1 MTGCGGDVADP
12 GNELGA
18 AGIYMSSMAVTAHL
32 IDRATVAQGTGAF
45 TFRLDG
51 DLPFTAGQTVDITIP
66 SPLHSDEKGNARTFS
81 ITSSPAD
88 LPSITIATRL
98 TGSAFKRTLLDGP
111 IGMPVEVDGPY
122 GSFTLHNKASRPALL
137 LAGGIGITP
146 FRSIVKDAT
155 ERRLAHRLVL
165 LYSNRSQDATAFLDD
180 LNGWAR
186 VNANV
191 RIVPVYTDTSGFVT
205 AETIARETPDLPSAI
220 AYAAGPD
227 PFVRAMRQ
235 ALLDAGVDPD
245 DIRTEEFPGY

>member
-1 MTGCGGDVADP
+1 VVRAG
-12 GNELGA
+12 
-18 AGIYMSSMAVTAHL
+18 GIYSVERDNMALTAHL
-32 IDRATVAQGTGAF
+32 ADRRTVAQGTGAF

-51 DLPFTAGQTVDITIP
+51 DMPFVAGQTVDITIP

-81 ITSSPAD
+81 VTSSPAE

-155 ERRLAHRLVL
+155 ERRLAHKLVL
-165 LYSNRSQDATAFLDD
+165 LYSNRSQEVTAFLDD
-180 LNGWAR
+180 LNGWAS
-186 VNANV
+186 ANGNV
-191 RIVPVYTDTSGFVT
+191 KVVPVYTSVSGFIT
-205 AETIARETPDLPSAI
+205 ADTIKRETPDLSSAI

-227 PFVRAMRQ
+227 AFVKAMRQ

>member
-1 MTGCGGDVADP
+1 
-12 GNELGA
+12 
-18 AGIYMSSMAVTAHL
+18 MALTAHL
-32 IDRATVAQGTGAF
+32 VDRATVAEGTGAF

-51 DLPFTAGQTVDITIP
+51 DMPFTAGQTVDLTIP

-98 TGSAFKRTLLDGP
+98 TGSAFKRTLLEAP
-111 IGMPVEVDGPY
+111 IGLAVEADGPY
-122 GSFTLHNKASRPALL
+122 GSFTLHHKASRPALF

-155 ERRLAHRLVL
+155 ERHLAHRLVL
-165 LYSNRSQDATAFLDD
+165 LYSNRSRATSAFLDD
-180 LNGWAR
+180 LDGWAR
-186 VNANV
+186 ANANV
-191 RIVPVYTDTSGFVT
+191 RIVPVFTETSGFVT
-205 AETIARETPDLPSAI
+205 AEIIKRETPDLASAI

-245 DIRTEEFPGY
+245 DIRSEEFPGY